1 MSSARPFD
9 GRAAII
15 TGAASGIG
23 AATARLLVARG
34 ARVFLVDINTDNL
47 RALCGEMVAAGGCA
61 QAWTADL
68 TQSAQAD
75 AAIAA
80 ALEAFG
86 RVDVLINSAG
96 VGGRGAAHEL
106 DDAEWRDVLALN
118 LDGVFYVTR
127 AALRPMLA
135 QGGGAIVNVASIFG
149 HVGLGGR
156 AAYAA
161 SKAGVVNLTR
171 ALALE
176 YGGAGV
182 RVNAVCPGVIHTP
195 LIAHN
200 NAEQLADLTSLHPIG
215 RLGEPLE
222 VAQAIAFLAGDE
234 ASFITGASLMVDGG
248 YTAG

>member
-1 MSSARPFD
+1 MTQQFNGRSA
-9 GRAAII
+9 IV
-15 TGAASGIG
+15 TGGASGIG
-23 AATARLLVARG
+23 AATARLLAARG
-34 ARVFLVDINTDNL
+34 AEVLVVDINESGARRLCEEITADGG
-47 RALCGEMVAAGGCA
+47 RARAFG
-61 QAWTADL
+61 ADL
-68 TQSAQAD
+68 TQSPHAD
-75 AAIAA
+75 AAVAA
-80 ALEAFG
+80 AMDAFG
-86 RVDVLINSAG
+86 RVDILVNSAG
-96 VGGRGAAHEL
+96 AGGRGASHEL
-106 DDAEWRDVLALN
+106 DDAEWRRVLTLN
-118 LDGVFYVTR
+118 LDGVFYLTR

-135 QGGGAIVNVASIFG
+135 QGGGSIVNLASVFG

-176 YGGAGV
+176 YGRSGI
-182 RVNAVCPGVIHTP
+182 RVNAVCPGVIQTP

-200 NAEQLADLTSLHPIG
+200 SPDQLASLTDLHPIG
-215 RLGEPLE
+215 RLGEALE